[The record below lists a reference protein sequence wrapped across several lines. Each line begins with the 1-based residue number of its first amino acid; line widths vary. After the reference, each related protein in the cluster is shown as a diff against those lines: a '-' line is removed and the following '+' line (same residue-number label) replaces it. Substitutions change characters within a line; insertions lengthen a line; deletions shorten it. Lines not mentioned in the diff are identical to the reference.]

1 MKTKDISVNIQHRYR
16 LQALGE
22 TNQST
27 TYVAQDLTYGRD
39 VFIKEI
45 FIAAEY
51 RAVAIEKAKEEA
63 KAMVDVGRMT
73 THVPV
78 VYEYFYDGTQHC
90 FYIVMQKIR
99 GETLDEVFHK
109 KNGGKDV
116 REGRVLLDNLAT
128 ICDVL
133 ELMNRHGYY
142 HKDIKPDNIMR
153 GCENEAYLIDFGSS
167 VNDIGQENDGTVG
180 YRAPEMEKDYKLTN
194 RTRADVFSLGVILYE
209 FFTGRRPEAEV
220 DYKRGSQRGPEAWKS
235 FVEPKEKRPEIPDP
249 INELIVKCM
258 KRNPKDRYDIRG
270 LKQALWK
277 AKRALR

>member
-1 MKTKDISVNIQHRYR
+1 MKTKDISINIQHRYR

-22 TNQST
+22 TNQSK
-27 TYVAQDLTYGRD
+27 TYAAQDLTYGRD

-45 FIAAEY
+45 SIAPEY
-51 RAVAIEKAKEEA
+51 RTAAMEKAKEEV

-73 THVPV
+73 THVPM
-78 VYEYFYDGTQHC
+78 VYEYFYDGTQNC

-99 GETLDEVFHK
+99 GETLAEIFHRM
-109 KNGGKDV
+109 NGNNDV
-116 REGRVLLDNLAT
+116 REAKVLLDNLAT

-133 ELMNRHGYY
+133 ELMHRHGYY

-153 GCENEAYLIDFGSS
+153 GRENEAYLIDFGSS
-167 VNDIGQENDGTVG
+167 VNDISQEDDGTVG
-180 YRAPEMEKDYKLTN
+180 YRAPEMEKDYKLTD
-194 RTRADVFSLGVILYE
+194 RTRADVFSVGVILYE
-209 FFTGRRPEAEV
+209 FFAGSRPEAEV
-220 DYKRGSQRGPEAWKS
+220 DYKRGPQRGPEVWKS
-235 FVEPKEKRPEIPDP
+235 FVEPKEKRPEVPDT
-249 INELIVKCM
+249 INTLIVKCM